1 MRVVVSVFWMVAG
14 TAWALEE
21 NSVDNLYDEHFP
33 PLHPN
38 CTQVASVNMERS
50 LTDLLLLRIEVQLR
64 ELKQAEQA
72 SAGILREMVDILTDN
87 KVSFTSREVSCP
99 GNFRKFGD
107 TCLYL
112 AKETDLTWEAAR
124 VFCQD
129 LGGDLAVFRD
139 ANAFAEALRYVK
151 SSVAAKDTTA
161 WVGGRDHLVEG
172 EWRWVDG
179 EDMPR
184 GTPFWGD
191 YNYVRE
197 PAQGAA
203 ANCAALYG
211 PDGFL
216 VHDGVCGSKYKPLCQ
231 IKLSR
236 K

>member
-1 MRVVVSVFWMVAG
+1 MRLIVSVFWIVAE

-33 PLHPN
+33 SLHPN
-38 CTQVASVNMERS
+38 CTQS
-50 LTDLLLLRIEVQLR
+50 LTDLLLLRQEVLLK
-64 ELKQAEQA
+64 ELKEAEQV
-72 SAGILREMVDILTDN
+72 SAGILREIADILTDN
-87 KVSFTSREVSCP
+87 VSFTSREVSCP
-99 GNFRKFGD
+99 GNFKKIGN

-112 AKETDLTWEAAR
+112 AKETDVAWEAAR

-139 ANAFAEALRYVK
+139 ASAFAEVLKYVK
-151 SSVAAKDTTA
+151 SSVAVKATTV
-161 WVGGRDHLVEG
+161 WVGGSDHIEEG
-172 EWRWVDG
+172 GWRWVSG

-197 PAQGAA
+197 PAQGTG
-203 ANCAALYG
+203 ANCAALHG

-216 VHDGVCGSKYKPLCQ
+216 IHDGVCQNKYKPLCQ
-231 IKLSR
+231 INFNK
-236 K
+236 